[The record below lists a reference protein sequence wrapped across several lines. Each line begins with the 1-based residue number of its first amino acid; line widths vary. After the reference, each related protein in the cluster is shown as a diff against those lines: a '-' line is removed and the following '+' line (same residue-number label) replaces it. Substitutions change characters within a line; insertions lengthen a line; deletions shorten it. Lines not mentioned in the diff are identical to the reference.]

1 MVNYEEAYLLLTAA
15 SRDLRALQ
23 GMTDPGVF
31 ADEILGFHAQ
41 QAAEKALKA
50 WLSALD
56 VEYPRTH
63 DLTMLLALLAL
74 LEAHAQDVNL
84 LFDIVELNSYAVQ
97 YRYGAFD
104 DMGSPIDR
112 AAVIAR
118 VRDLIA
124 VVGSKAQP
132 DR

>member
-31 ADEILGFHAQ
+31 ADEIFGFHAQ

-63 DLTMLLALLAL
+63 DLTMLL
-74 LEAHAQDVNL
+74 
-84 LFDIVELNSYAVQ
+84 
-97 YRYGAFD
+97 
-104 DMGSPIDR
+104 SP
-112 AAVIAR
+112 A
-118 VRDLIA
+118 
-124 VVGSKAQP
+124 
-132 DR
+132 